1 MTPYDDGHFRSTKK
15 IVTTPRSWTGWL
27 GTAIVAAVV
36 GAGATWAFL
45 PPLISS
51 GMITLPVAMTTTTP
65 VMDPIKQPL
74 HLSMNDAIVTAV
86 KQATPSVVGIINIQ
100 NSANGY
106 VETGVGSGVIFDA
119 RGFIVTNYHVIQ
131 GATQVEIV
139 LHNQSHVY
147 ASVVGYDAY
156 TDLAVLK
163 IPSSY
168 ITTKDVAQFG
178 DSSTLQVGEP
188 AIAIGN
194 PAGLDFT
201 DSVTVGVI
209 SATQRTMPVQD
220 EATGQVIGQENVLQT
235 DAAINPGNSGGPLL
249 NIAGQVIGI
258 NSSKIVAKGF
268 EGMGFSIP
276 INEVRTITRQIM
288 VSGQAQHPAI
298 GIEGESLSAVPQ
310 QYQPDV
316 PVKQG
321 VWVFQVTG
329 ASAKKA
335 GIRHGDVI
343 VAVDGTPIMG
353 ITDLRSVLW
362 QNKQPGQ
369 WVTVT
374 WYRGQTKM
382 QGKIQLGELPPLQSQ
397 GTTTGSNQNSS
408 PYTFFGGVPF
418 P

>member
-1 MTPYDDGHFRSTKK
+1 MTQYDDGHFRSTKK
-15 IVTTPRSWTGWL
+15 IVATPRSWSGWI
-27 GTAIVAAVV
+27 GIAIVAAVV

-51 GMITLPVAMTTTTP
+51 GMLNLPVTMTATTP
-65 VMDPIKQPL
+65 VVDPIKQPL
-74 HLSMNDAIVTAV
+74 QLSMNDAIVTAV

-100 NSANGY
+100 NSSNGY

-131 GATQVEIV
+131 GASQVEVV

-147 ASVVGYDAY
+147 ANVVGYDAY

-178 DSSTLQVGEP
+178 DSSSLQVGEP

-321 VWVFQVTG
+321 VWVYQVTG

-343 VAVDGTPIMG
+343 VAVDGTPITG
-353 ITDLRSVLW
+353 LTDLRSVLW

-382 QGKIQLGELPPLQSQ
+382 QGKIQLGELPPFQSQ
-397 GTTTGSNQNSS
+397 GTTTSSNQNSS
-408 PYTFFGGVPF
+408 PYSFFGGVPF